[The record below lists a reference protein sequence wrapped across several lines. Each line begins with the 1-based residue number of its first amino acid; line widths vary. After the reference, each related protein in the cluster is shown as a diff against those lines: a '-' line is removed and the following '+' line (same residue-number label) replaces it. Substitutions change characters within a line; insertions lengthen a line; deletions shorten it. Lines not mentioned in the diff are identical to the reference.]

1 MKISDLVRDP
11 GTGML
16 SHTKLWANVG
26 YVALTWAFVV
36 DAWGG
41 GLTDMKILAYGAV
54 VAGSAAA
61 SKAIS
66 MAWRRDQPYGYEPP
80 FVPGQTE
87 GGR

>member
-1 MKISDLVRDP
+1 MKFSDLVRDA

-26 YVALTWAFVV
+26 YSALTWAFVL
-36 DAWGG
+36 DAWHG

-54 VAGSAAA
+54 VGGSAVA

-66 MAWRRDQPYGYEPP
+66 MRAKRDASQQPAG
-80 FVPGQTE
+80 VE
-87 GGR
+87 GAQ

>member
-1 MKISDLVRDP
+1 MNLADLVKDS

-26 YVALTWAFVV
+26 YLALTISFLSDAFS
-36 DAWGG
+36 G

-61 SKAIS
+61 SKFLS
-66 MAWRRDQPYGYEPP
+66 LRFGVKESKEP
-80 FVPGQTE
+80 TA
-87 GGR
+87 